1 MNRLLLTAAVVCLI
15 GLTPAILNAQFH
27 MGVAP
32 ALGMNFNI
40 HTGSDLPQSG
50 TGFGVVFGGEADM
63 HFTRSLGMIARL
75 AFYDNRSGSFSTS
88 GTQGGVNYTVDN
100 SASLAYLN
108 FEPLITISLPQS
120 SFFFFGGP
128 SLGFN
133 IQGSGESTT
142 TITTPGVTFPG
153 GSTKQTSKAS
163 FKDLLVRFEF
173 KIGAGYQI
181 PIAKKINAIPQISF
195 GFGLTQVQSDV
206 SWRIMTLQL
215 IVPVEF
221 ELM

>member
-1 MNRLLLTAAVVCLI
+1 MKHLLPAIAIICLI
-15 GLTPAILNAQFH
+15 VLSPASSNAQFH

-63 HFTRSLGMIARL
+63 HFTRSIGMIARI
-75 AFYDNRSGSFSTS
+75 AFYDNRSGSFSTT
-88 GTQGGVNYTVDN
+88 GTVQGVNFTVDN

-108 FEPLITISLPQS
+108 FEPLITIALPQT

-142 TITTPGVTFPG
+142 TITTPNVTFPDG
-153 GSTKQTSKAS
+153 TTKETSKAS
-163 FKDLLVRFEF
+163 FKDLLVRFEL
-173 KIGAGYQI
+173 KLGAGYEI
-181 PIAKKINAIPQISF
+181 PIAKKISLAPQVSF
-195 GFGLTQVQSDV
+195 GFGLTQVQSNV
-206 SWRIMTLQL
+206 NWRILTFQA
-215 IVPVEF
+215 IVPVVF
-221 ELM
+221 DVM

>member
-1 MNRLLLTAAVVCLI
+1 MNRLLLSIALVCLTA
-15 GLTPAILNAQFH
+15 LAPAASNAQFH

-63 HFTRSLGMIARL
+63 HFTRSIGMIARL
-75 AFYDNRSGSFSTS
+75 AFYDNRSGSFTTT
-88 GTQGGVNYTVDN
+88 GTLQGVNFTVDN

-108 FEPLITISLPQS
+108 FEPLITIALPQS

-142 TITTPGVTFPG
+142 TITTPNITFPDG
-153 GSTKQTSKAS
+153 TTKQTSKAS
-163 FKDLLVRFEF
+163 IKDLLVRFEL
-173 KIGAGYQI
+173 KLGAGYEI
-181 PIAKKINAIPQISF
+181 PIAKKISLAPQISF
-195 GFGLTQVQSDV
+195 GFGLTQVQSNV
-206 SWRIMTLQL
+206 NWRILTFQA
-215 IVPVEF
+215 IVPLVF
-221 ELM
+221 DVM

>member
-1 MNRLLLTAAVVCLI
+1 MKHLLPAIAIICLI
-15 GLTPAILNAQFH
+15 VLSPASSNAQFH

-63 HFTRSLGMIARL
+63 HFTRSIGMIARI
-75 AFYDNRSGSFSTS
+75 AFYDNRSGSFSTT
-88 GTQGGVNYTVDN
+88 GTVQGVNFTVDN

-108 FEPLITISLPQS
+108 FEPLITIALPQT

-142 TITTPGVTFPG
+142 TITTPNVTFPDG
-153 GSTKQTSKAS
+153 TTKETSKAS
-163 FKDLLVRFEF
+163 FKDLLVRFEL
-173 KIGAGYQI
+173 KLGAGYEI
-181 PIAKKINAIPQISF
+181 PIAKKISLVPQVSF
-195 GFGLTQVQSDV
+195 GFGLTQVQSNV
-206 SWRIMTLQL
+206 NWRILTFQA
-215 IVPVEF
+215 IVPVVF
-221 ELM
+221 DVM